1 MQIEWWRIAGVGLGI
16 GLGGL
21 LVLAHWLEFR
31 ARRAAN
37 ARARP
42 GARQLDASA
51 SGWVADLPAPRTQAV
66 RVADLPE
73 GVLTLNEWRR
83 SSGVAQEVAAA
94 IEARQQLAAQLA
106 VGSVRALMSREQAPA
121 GIDRSKYDADVVQ
134 GMRRWAQRL
143 GREA

>member
-21 LVLAHWLEFR
+21 LGLAHGLEFR
-31 ARRAAN
+31 GRRAAN

-42 GARQLDASA
+42 GARQVDASA
-51 SGWVADLPAPRTQAV
+51 WGWVADLPAPRTQAV

-73 GVLTLNEWRR
+73 GVLTLTEWRR

-94 IEARQQLAAQLA
+94 IEARQQL
-106 VGSVRALMSREQAPA
+106 
-121 GIDRSKYDADVVQ
+121 
-134 GMRRWAQRL
+134 
-143 GREA
+143 